1 MKVSFVHRLELRN
14 RIFVQKMSLNG
25 RFTKLHSFTAYYPEV
40 PMLEV
45 PQTRPGSSLG
55 NWIKKHSP
63 QIPNKLKDEITI
75 KVENDYDMD
84 TAGDNAEEDQV
95 RLFLTVECLV
105 FCSV

>member
-1 MKVSFVHRLELRN
+1 
-14 RIFVQKMSLNG
+14 MSLNG

-84 TAGDNAEEDQV
+84 TVDNAEEDQV
-95 RLFLTVECLV
+95 RLFLTLTLNVL
-105 FCSV
+105 CSALYN